1 MQAGQNF
8 DEGVGLSDKG
18 QKTSARAFCGDP
30 DQIRPCIDLLLRV
43 VEGSSQP
50 FVIADAYGKI
60 KGCNTAYCR
69 LTGYSSEELLSKKC
83 GEDLTPPEW
92 RKKETEVVAA
102 QIKTKMPAIYIKEY
116 ARKDGS
122 RVTVELYN
130 HIIFDNKGAPVNYY
144 AFVNEVSLNEISLK
158 SRK

>member
-8 DEGVGLSDKG
+8 DDGSKLTDMI
-18 QKTSARAFCGDP
+18 QKITDRAYSGDP
-30 DQIRPCIDLLLRV
+30 DKIKPCIELLLHV

-60 KGCNTAYCR
+60 KGCNMAYCR

-92 RKKETEVVAA
+92 RQKEAEVVAA

-116 ARKDGS
+116 VRKDGS
-122 RVTVELYN
+122 RVAIELYD
-130 HIIFDNKGAPVNYY
+130 HIIFDNKDAPIYFY
-144 AFVNEVSLNEISLK
+144 AFVTDVSLK
-158 SRK
+158 YKK

>member
-8 DEGVGLSDKG
+8 DEGPKRPDII
-18 QKTSARAFCGDP
+18 QKTNSRAFSGDP
-30 DQIRPCIDLLLRV
+30 EKIRPCIDLLLHV

-60 KGCNTAYCR
+60 KGYNTAYCR
-69 LTGYSSEELLSKKC
+69 LTEYSSEELLSKKC

-92 RKKETEVVAA
+92 RKKEAEVVAA

-116 ARKDGS
+116 VRKDGS
-122 RVTVELYN
+122 RVAVELYD
-130 HIIFDNKGAPVNYY
+130 HIIFDNKGTPLYFY
-144 AFVNEVSLNEISLK
+144 AFVSEVHLK
-158 SRK
+158 K

>member
-8 DEGVGLSDKG
+8 DDKLSDMV
-18 QKTSARAFCGDP
+18 QKTSARAFHGDP
-30 DQIRPCIDLLLRV
+30 EQIIPCIELLLHV
-43 VEGSSQP
+43 IEGSGQP

-69 LTGYSSEELLSKKC
+69 LTGYSREELLSKRC

-92 RKKETEVVAA
+92 RKKEAEVVAA

-116 ARKDGS
+116 MRKDGS
-122 RVTVELYN
+122 RVTVELYD
-130 HIIFDNKGAPVNYY
+130 HIIFDNKGTPLYFY
-144 AFVNEVSLNEISLK
+144 AFVSEVPLK
-158 SRK
+158 NRK